1 MYSNIGAKV
10 KGLAVFVCVIGIVG
24 SLIAAIVMW
33 ANDLVGAGFCTLIG
47 GCLSAWIGSWVVY
60 CIGDT
65 NVKTTE
71 LTEQIMNLQNDV
83 DRLKTKDNSA
93 AIGKTG
99 QKRMPNDR
107 RQSGEQQPVSTED
120 SVAWMFEAREDK
132 KTTPASETENGL
144 VYALPARDNLEK
156 CSKCGTIQKTG
167 RSVCWNCGA
176 KFVRNTEG
184 N

>member
-33 ANDLVGAGFCTLIG
+33 ANDLVGAGFGTLIG

-71 LTEQIMNLQNDV
+71 LLQKINSVSNRSEKRDPSETIEI
-83 DRLKTKDNSA
+83 KSDNRPENPKQDEHFNA
-93 AIGKTG
+93 L
-99 QKRMPNDR
+99 
-107 RQSGEQQPVSTED
+107 PVK
-120 SVAWMFEAREDK
+120 K
-132 KTTPASETENGL
+132 KTQKCPHCGAACMEGL
-144 VYALPARDNLEK
+144 
-156 CSKCGTIQKTG
+156 QK
-167 RSVCWNCGA
+167 CWNCGTP
-176 KFVRNTEG
+176 FVRNTEG

>member
-33 ANDLVGAGFCTLIG
+33 ANDLVGAGFGTLIG

-71 LTEQIMNLQNDV
+71 LTEQIMDLQKDV
-83 DRLKTKDNSA
+83 NRLKTKDNPA
-93 AIGKTG
+93 TIGKTG
-99 QKRMPNDR
+99 QKRVPDDR
-107 RQSGEQQPVSTED
+107 KQSGGTAAGSD
-120 SVAWMFEAREDK
+120 RGFCSVD
-132 KTTPASETENGL
+132 
-144 VYALPARDNLEK
+144 
-156 CSKCGTIQKTG
+156 
-167 RSVCWNCGA
+167 
-176 KFVRNTEG
+176 VR
-184 N
+184 